1 MFRNLNKKGGVM
13 SGGKSQQAKYQLYKE
28 RRQKA
33 YNNYVRALQQRRL
46 QTNQTANNLEYEPS
60 FYNGTNMSTI
70 LKPLNPQT
78 DSTDLN
84 YIIKDL
90 ENIAIS
96 ISS

>member
-13 SGGKSQQAKYQLYKE
+13 SGGKSQQAKYQAYKE
-28 RRQKA
+28 RHQKA

-46 QTNQTANNLEYEPS
+46 QTNQTANNLEYKSS

-90 ENIAIS
+90 EKLI
-96 ISS
+96 

>member
-13 SGGKSQQAKYQLYKE
+13 SGSRSQQAKYQAYKE
-28 RRQKA
+28 YHQKA

-46 QTNQTANNLEYEPS
+46 QTANNLEYERS

-90 ENIAIS
+90 ET
-96 ISS
+96 